1 MPKRKKMNWR
11 KFVNKLLLVIGIL
24 SSCAVSYAQD
34 HLLERNF
41 QRKTYDFPLREV
53 SIIVTEDGYY
63 PNKIVAFKGEKIHF
77 FITSTTAKNQC
88 FILQKH
94 EVFVSAEKGA
104 VNEAEITVTQP
115 GRFKF
120 YCPSSKFTGHLTVFE
135 KFAAEEEINR
145 TIASEKPNYWLPRDY
160 D

>member
-1 MPKRKKMNWR
+1 VKN
-11 KFVNKLLLVIGIL
+11 LLVVFSIL
-24 SSCAVSYAQD
+24 SICNMAFAQD

-41 QRKTYDFPLREV
+41 KKKTYDFPLREV
-53 SIIVTEDGYY
+53 SIIVTDDGYY
-63 PNKIVAFKGEKIHF
+63 PNKIVAFQGERIHF
-77 FITSTTAKNQC
+77 FITSASAKNQC

-94 EVFVSAEKGA
+94 EVFVSAEKGTI
-104 VNEAEITVTQP
+104 NEAEIIADQA

-145 TIASEKPNYWLPRDY
+145 SIASEKPKYWLPRDY